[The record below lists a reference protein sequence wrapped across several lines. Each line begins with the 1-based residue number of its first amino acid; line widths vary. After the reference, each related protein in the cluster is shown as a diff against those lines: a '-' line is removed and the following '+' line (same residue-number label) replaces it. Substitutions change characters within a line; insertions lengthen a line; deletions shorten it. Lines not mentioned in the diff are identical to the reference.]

1 MITWASLVN
10 TDEPG
15 SSGLL
20 LPGWRRRRFLNLLYR
35 EVFLLLCSDVAEL
48 GLFFFVKKAFF
59 FIVANIFN
67 HKMNLENVKV
77 MCSHKL
83 LCFEVLD
90 IRSVFYSSGE

>member
-1 MITWASLVN
+1 M
-10 TDEPG
+10 
-15 SSGLL
+15 
-20 LPGWRRRRFLNLLYR
+20 F
-35 EVFLLLCSDVAEL
+35 LLCSVVAEV
-48 GLFFFVKKAFF
+48 GLFFFVKRHF

-90 IRSVFYSSGE
+90 IRSVLYSSGE